1 MFFKCELRVQAA
13 IRLNT
18 VMSVPFQSRFEASHP
33 YLFKIISFLMYR
45 TGELFIIKHQTM
57 FTNVHK

>member
-13 IRLNT
+13 LRLNT

-33 YLFKIISFLMYR
+33 YLFKIFSFLIY
-45 TGELFIIKHQTM
+45 
-57 FTNVHK
+57 